1 MSVVGGTVSQEL
13 VNTYIANCADFEK
26 VVRSIG
32 ANDLSR
38 IAKEGEWSAAYV
50 IHHMADADMH
60 FATRF
65 LHILTV
71 DKPAIVPF
79 DEDVYPDRLKYAA
92 RDAHDSLAS
101 IIGLHKVVANILKLV
116 DDADW
121 KRVGIHSEKGE
132 ITLADVLT
140 LASNHTKSHVEQLQ
154 EIISNL

>member
-1 MSVVGGTVSQEL
+1 MSVVGGIVSQEL

-79 DEDVYPDRLKYAA
+79 DEDVYPDRLKYVA

-121 KRVGIHSEKGE
+121 KRAGIHSEKGE
-132 ITLADVLT
+132 ITLAEVLT
-140 LASNHTKSHVEQLQ
+140 LASNHTHSHVEQLQ
-154 EIISNL
+154 EIISSL

>member
-1 MSVVGGTVSQEL
+1 MSQQL
-13 VNTYIANCADFEK
+13 VETYIANCAEFEK

-38 IAKEGEWSAAYV
+38 VAKEGEWSAAYV
-50 IHHMADADMH
+50 VHHMADADMH

-79 DEDVYPDRLKYAA
+79 DEDVYPDRLKYAS
-92 RDAHDSLAS
+92 RDAHDSLVS
-101 IIGLHKVVANILKLV
+101 ILGLHKVVANILSLV

-132 ITLADVLT
+132 VTLFDVLA
-140 LASNHTKSHVEQLQ
+140 LASNHTKSHVSQLQ
-154 EIISNL
+154 EIVATL

>member
-1 MSVVGGTVSQEL
+1 MSQEL
-13 VNTYIANCADFEK
+13 ANTYIDNCVDFEK
-26 VVRSIG
+26 IVRSIG

-38 IAKEGEWSAAYV
+38 ISKEGEWSAAYV

-79 DEDVYPDRLKYAA
+79 DEDVYPDRLKYAS

-132 ITLADVLT
+132 VTLADVLI
-140 LASNHTKSHVEQLQ
+140 LASNHTKSHVAQLQ
-154 EIISNL
+154 EIISTL

>member
-1 MSVVGGTVSQEL
+1 MSQEL

-92 RDAHDSLAS
+92 RDAHAQTC
-101 IIGLHKVVANILKLV
+101 
-116 DDADW
+116 
-121 KRVGIHSEKGE
+121 R
-132 ITLADVLT
+132 
-140 LASNHTKSHVEQLQ
+140 
-154 EIISNL
+154 

>member
-1 MSVVGGTVSQEL
+1 MSKDL
-13 VNTYIANCADFEK
+13 VESYIANCSEFEK
-26 VVRSIG
+26 VVRPIG

-38 IAKEGEWSAAYV
+38 IPKEGEWSAAYV

-79 DEDVYPDRLKYAA
+79 DEDVYPDRLKYSS

-101 IIGLHKVVANILKLV
+101 IFGLHKVVANILKLV

-121 KRVGIHSEKGE
+121 NRVGIHSEKGE
-132 ITLADVLT
+132 VTLADVLT
-140 LASNHTKSHVEQLQ
+140 LASNHTKSHVGQLQ
-154 EIISNL
+154 EIISSL

>member
-1 MSVVGGTVSQEL
+1 MSQEL

-65 LHILTV
+65 LHILTA

-101 IIGLHKVVANILKLV
+101 IIGLHKVIANILKLV

-121 KRVGIHSEKGE
+121 KRVAIHSEKGE
-132 ITLADVLT
+132 VTLAEVLT
-140 LASNHTKSHVEQLQ
+140 LASNHTHSHVEQLQ
-154 EIISNL
+154 EIISSL

>member
-1 MSVVGGTVSQEL
+1 MSQEL

-79 DEDVYPDRLKYAA
+79 DEYGYPDRLKYAA

-116 DDADW
+116 ADADW

-132 ITLADVLT
+132 VTLAEVLT
-140 LASNHTKSHVEQLQ
+140 LASNHTHSHVEQLQ
-154 EIISNL
+154 EIISSL

>member
-1 MSVVGGTVSQEL
+1 MSQEL

-26 VVRSIG
+26 VFRSIG

-79 DEDVYPDRLKYAA
+79 DEDVYPVRLKYAA

-140 LASNHTKSHVEQLQ
+140 LASNHTKSHVEQLL
-154 EIISNL
+154 EIISSL

>member
-1 MSVVGGTVSQEL
+1 MSQEL

-79 DEDVYPDRLKYAA
+79 DEDVYPDRLKYVA

-121 KRVGIHSEKGE
+121 KRAGIHSEKGE
-132 ITLADVLT
+132 ITLAEVLT
-140 LASNHTKSHVEQLQ
+140 LASNHTHSHVEQLQ
-154 EIISNL
+154 EIISSL

>member
-1 MSVVGGTVSQEL
+1 MSQEI
-13 VNTYIANCADFEK
+13 VGTYIANCAAFEN

-32 ANDLSR
+32 ANDISR
-38 IAKEGEWSAAYV
+38 ISKEGEWSAAFV

-60 FATRF
+60 FETRF

-79 DEDVYPDRLKYAA
+79 DEDVYPDRLKYSA

-101 IIGLHKVVANILKLV
+101 ILGLHKVIGNILSLV
-116 DDADW
+116 DDSDW

-132 ITLADVLT
+132 VTLADVLT
-140 LASNHTKSHVEQLQ
+140 LASNHTKSHIGQLQ

>member
-1 MSVVGGTVSQEL
+1 MSQEL
-13 VNTYIANCADFEK
+13 VNTYMAHCADFEN

-38 IAKEGEWSAAYV
+38 IPKEGEWSAAYV

-79 DEDVYPDRLKYAA
+79 DEDVYPDRLKYSA

-116 DDADW
+116 DEKDW
-121 KRVGIHSEKGE
+121 NRVGIHSEKGE
-132 ITLADVLT
+132 VTLADVLT
-140 LASNHTKSHVEQLQ
+140 LASNHTKSHVGQLQ
-154 EIISNL
+154 EIISIL

>member
-1 MSVVGGTVSQEL
+1 MSQEI
-13 VNTYIANCADFEK
+13 VGTYIANCAAFEN

-38 IAKEGEWSAAYV
+38 IAKEGEWSAAFV

-79 DEDVYPDRLKYAA
+79 DEDVYPDRLKYSA

-101 IIGLHKVVANILKLV
+101 ILGLHKVIGNILSLV
-116 DDADW
+116 DDSDW

-132 ITLADVLT
+132 VTLADVLT
-140 LASNHTKSHVEQLQ
+140 LASNHTKSHIGQLQ

>member
-1 MSVVGGTVSQEL
+1 MSVVGGIVSQEL

-121 KRVGIHSEKGE
+121 KRAGIHSEKGE
-132 ITLADVLT
+132 ITLAEVLT
-140 LASNHTKSHVEQLQ
+140 LASNHTHSHVEQLQ
-154 EIISNL
+154 EIISSL

>member
-1 MSVVGGTVSQEL
+1 MSQEI
-13 VNTYIANCADFEK
+13 VGTYIANCAAFEN

-32 ANDLSR
+32 ANDISR
-38 IAKEGEWSAAYV
+38 ISKEGEWSAAFV

-79 DEDVYPDRLKYAA
+79 DEDVYPDRLKYSA

-101 IIGLHKVVANILKLV
+101 ILGLHKVIGNILSLV
-116 DDADW
+116 DDSDW

-132 ITLADVLT
+132 VTLADVLT
-140 LASNHTKSHVEQLQ
+140 LASNHTKSHIGQLQ

>member
-1 MSVVGGTVSQEL
+1 MCV
-13 VNTYIANCADFEK
+13 CDF
-26 VVRSIG
+26 G

-38 IAKEGEWSAAYV
+38 IAKEGEWSAAFV

-79 DEDVYPDRLKYAA
+79 DEDVYPDRLKYSA

-101 IIGLHKVVANILKLV
+101 ILGLHKVIGNILSLV
-116 DDADW
+116 DDSDW

-132 ITLADVLT
+132 VTLAEVLT
-140 LASNHTKSHVEQLQ
+140 LASNHTKSHIGQLQ